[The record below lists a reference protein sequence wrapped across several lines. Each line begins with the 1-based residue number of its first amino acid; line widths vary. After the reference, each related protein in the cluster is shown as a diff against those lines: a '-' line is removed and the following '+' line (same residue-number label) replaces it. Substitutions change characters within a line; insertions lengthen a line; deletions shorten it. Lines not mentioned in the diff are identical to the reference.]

1 MPTGTAEA
9 TPVRTGPVSPR
20 YLSFVGATGLSSV
33 GDAAWTIALA
43 STVVEA
49 TSAATAGTVLA
60 LAGVPRLAALLGA
73 GAVAD
78 RHGPA
83 RVMVWSDVARGALMA
98 VAAVAVA
105 ITGPSVPV
113 LFAVAAVLGLLG
125 AFFLPA
131 SGALRPLLLPP
142 EHLVRG
148 NALYLIGLRAGQAA
162 GGPVGAWLLGIGGM
176 VAVATANAVSF
187 LVSAVAVAVC
197 RPGRARAARSAR
209 KTRDVPQRMPQE
221 TPRDQARLITRV
233 AEGMRYAARH
243 RHLRLLLCVVG
254 LVELAGAGPINVGL
268 VLLAD
273 SLDAGTTGAGV
284 LLSAFTVGAAAAF
297 LTSLALP
304 VRRRAAAVLVVC
316 VAGQALLLVLLGQV
330 HSVAAAAAGYGLM
343 GAVTAQAS
351 LVLMSLIQRCAAT
364 EMRGRVM
371 ALMSLLS
378 FAAPLI
384 GNLVMGVAVDSFGFA
399 VTLGLHGVVAAAA
412 IAVFLT
418 SRTLRE
424 ARLD

>member
-1 MPTGTAEA
+1 MPTGEMEA
-9 TPVRTGPVSPR
+9 TAARTGPVSSR

-43 STVVEA
+43 STVVE
-49 TSAATAGTVLA
+49 SAGPATAGTVLA
-60 LAGVPRLAALLGA
+60 LAGVPRIVALLGA

-78 RHGPA
+78 RHGAA
-83 RVMVWSDVARGALMA
+83 RVMVWSDLARCVLMA

-105 ITGPSVPV
+105 VTGPSVPV
-113 LFAVAAVLGLLG
+113 LFAVAAALGLLG

-148 NALYLIGLRAGQAA
+148 NALYLIGLRTGQAA
-162 GGPVGAWLLGIGGM
+162 GGPVGAWLLGLGGM
-176 VAVATANAVSF
+176 VVVAAVNAVSF
-187 LVSAVAVAVC
+187 LLSAVAVAFC
-197 RPGRARAARSAR
+197 RPRREGKAAEPPGDTQDAHEAQDR
-209 KTRDVPQRMPQE
+209 T
-221 TPRDQARLITRV
+221 RLITRV
-233 AEGMRYAARH
+233 VEGMRYAAGH
-243 RHLRLLLCVVG
+243 RDLRLLLCVVG
-254 LVELAGAGPINVGL
+254 LVELAGAGPVNVGL

-273 SLDAGTTGAGV
+273 SLGAGAAGAGV

-304 VRRRAAAVLVVC
+304 VRRRVTAVLVAC
-316 VAGQALLLVLLGQV
+316 LAGQALVLVLLGHV
-330 HSVAAAAAGYGLM
+330 HAVALAAVGYGLM

-351 LVLMSLIQRCAAT
+351 LVLMSLIQRSST
-364 EMRGRVM
+364 REMRGRVM

-378 FAAPLI
+378 FTAPLA
-384 GNLVMGVAVDSFGFA
+384 GNVVMGVAVGSFGFA
-399 VTLGLHGVVAAAA
+399 VTLGLHGVVAAAS
-412 IAVFLT
+412 IAVFLN
-418 SRTLRE
+418 SRTLRG